1 MRLYKFTFETR
12 DKFAKLY
19 GSVFIFS
26 SALDYLDEY
35 PSNKLNHGIFLEYKL
50 LALKKI
56 STIDFLEYQKSGTGK
71 LVQRIENGAMA
82 GKNILYDF
90 WFRMIRQLIPA
101 MVFSLYYIW
110 RIHSKIALIILSGYI
125 FVFVVTNVLLKF
137 LYQIKERIL
146 QNEEVLNYY
155 LVRGFLEMVVFR
167 MECQFPNEIKK
178 ANAAKKD
185 IVDLKVKMAM
195 IHEAFFGLFAVL
207 VGMLNVIILVYAWY
221 NRTISVGAIV
231 ALLSLIENAYT
242 PVAIFNVLYVQYKLD
257 KAAYERFTRF
267 LEAPDDR
274 RLVEGKRMKE
284 INGDIEIKNL
294 SFSYGERNILKK
306 IDLTIHKGEKIVLVG
321 ESGSGKS
328 TFIKVIA
335 GLLKYEEG
343 SVLIGGMELK
353 DCCLDDFYR
362 KISYMNQDSSVFDGT
377 LRENLVFD
385 SDMENEKI
393 MDVLTKTQLLPLLE
407 MLPEGLETRI
417 GERGAKLSG
426 GEKQRV
432 ALARILLKRNEIL
445 LLDEATSAMDNITEE
460 KVVDEMMRFVGNDR
474 TVIAIAHKMRAVT
487 RFDRIVVFKDGRILA
502 QGKFEELM
510 ANCPYFMSLYQA
522 DSQ

>member
-1 MRLYKFTFETR
+1 
-12 DKFAKLY
+12 
-19 GSVFIFS
+19 
-26 SALDYLDEY
+26 
-35 PSNKLNHGIFLEYKL
+35 
-50 LALKKI
+50 
-56 STIDFLEYQKSGTGK
+56 
-71 LVQRIENGAMA
+71 
-82 GKNILYDF
+82 
-90 WFRMIRQLIPA
+90 
-101 MVFSLYYIW
+101 
-110 RIHSKIALIILSGYI
+110 
-125 FVFVVTNVLLKF
+125 
-137 LYQIKERIL
+137 
-146 QNEEVLNYY
+146 
-155 LVRGFLEMVVFR
+155 
-167 MECQFPNEIKK
+167 
-178 ANAAKKD
+178 
-185 IVDLKVKMAM
+185 
-195 IHEAFFGLFAVL
+195 
-207 VGMLNVIILVYAWY
+207 
-221 NRTISVGAIV
+221 
-231 ALLSLIENAYT
+231 
-242 PVAIFNVLYVQYKLD
+242 
-257 KAAYERFTRF
+257 
-267 LEAPDDR
+267 
-274 RLVEGKRMKE
+274 MKE

-445 LLDEATSAMDNITEE
+445 LLDEA
-460 KVVDEMMRFVGNDR
+460 
-474 TVIAIAHKMRAVT
+474 
-487 RFDRIVVFKDGRILA
+487 
-502 QGKFEELM
+502 
-510 ANCPYFMSLYQA
+510 
-522 DSQ
+522 